1 VPQIPARRPGG
12 DTVRISKL
20 AIILPIGLLLVAGPL
35 LYLSSAPRVGGG
47 ANPAKRTSQTGDAG
61 GGLFAPDDDAA
72 CQEKMRKL
80 GVVSSAPCID
90 VGAIVNDLT
99 VGTYVF
105 NTPKK
110 TVYVGD
116 SFHLLLALK
125 TSPSQDVASDFKN
138 RPGTVNEREGK
149 FAQSIEAT
157 LNGDDMQVEPAGPQE
172 RTATTAEP
180 VEWEW
185 KLTPQSGGDKTLTVE
200 VAANIQVGP
209 DKRRVQVRTLHE
221 PITIRV
227 SIFQQIKMYVAQA
240 NGIVV
245 AAATTITALAGIFGF
260 VPPVR
265 DFLLKLSRWRRRNG
279 AA

>member
-1 VPQIPARRPGG
+1 LRRGRKKGALSSTLVVWKSESIFPARMSASGAF
-12 DTVRISKL
+12 RILRDL
-20 AIILPIGLLLVAGPL
+20 AAQKIDAEHYRVAILLTDF
-35 LYLSSAPRVGGG
+35 R
-47 ANPAKRTSQTGDAG
+47 
-61 GGLFAPDDDAA
+61 
-72 CQEKMRKL
+72 
-80 GVVSSAPCID
+80 D
-90 VGAIVNDLT
+90 VTDCA
-99 VGTYVF
+99 
-105 NTPKK
+105 
-110 TVYVGD
+110 
-116 SFHLLLALK
+116 
-125 TSPSQDVASDFKN
+125 
-138 RPGTVNEREGK
+138 GTVNERKGK

-227 SIFQQIKMYVAQA
+227 STFQQIKMYVAQV

-265 DFLLKLSRWRRRNG
+265 DFLLKLFRWRRRNG